1 MINGQV
7 ESYDWR
13 SGDWEN
19 MGVGMRELRCNGME
33 VMWHRKMMWRQRG
46 GYSGRCSGDK
56 NNTGGGDIGDRS
68 REARGG
74 GERDM

>member
-1 MINGQV
+1 V
-7 ESYDWR
+7 ESYDWQ

-19 MGVGMRELRCNGME
+19 MCIGIREMRCNGTE
-33 VMWHRKMMWRQRG
+33 VMWHRKMTWRQRG
-46 GYSGRCSGDK
+46 GYSGRRSGDK